1 MTKLGE
7 VRDTR
12 MNGSTSASPRTERRT
27 PLARDL
33 HPAYFAMVMA
43 TGIVSVAA
51 QLREFTGI
59 ARALLAINVFF
70 YVALWGLSLYRLAV
84 FRSQY
89 IADLFDHGRSFG
101 FFTAVA
107 ATCVLGNQF
116 VIVEARPQVACVLW
130 ILGIV
135 LWALVTYSV
144 LTVLTVKPEKPTLA
158 DGING
163 GWLVA
168 VVASQSVAT
177 LGALVTPSLSATR
190 DVAIFFSLIMWLGG
204 GMLYIWIIALIF
216 YRYTFFPLDARQLAP
231 PYWINMGAMAIST
244 LAGTLFA
251 QNATGSPL
259 LAALHP
265 FILGL
270 TLLFWATATWWIPL
284 LIALGLWRHVI
295 RRVPLGYDVVYWSA
309 VFPLGMY
316 AACTHRL
323 ARVVDQPFLDVIPQC
338 FLWVALGAWMVTLVG
353 LLRRQIQWTL
363 DAP

>member
-1 MTKLGE
+1 
-7 VRDTR
+7 
-12 MNGSTSASPRTERRT
+12 MNRSTTVPPGRERRI

-51 QLREFTGI
+51 QLRGFTGI
-59 ARALLAINVFF
+59 ARGLLVINVFF
-70 YVALWGLSLYRLAV
+70 YVALWGLSLYRIAV
-84 FRSQY
+84 FRRHV
-89 IADLFDHGRSFG
+89 IADLFDHSRSLG
-101 FFTAVA
+101 FFTTVA

-116 VIVEARPQVACVLW
+116 VIVEARPQIACALW
-130 ILGIV
+130 ILGIA

-144 LTVLTVKPEKPTLA
+144 LTILTVKAEKPTLA

-177 LGALVTPSLSATR
+177 LGALVTPSLPAAR
-190 DVAIFFSLIMWLGG
+190 DAAVFFSLIMWLGG

-231 PYWINMGAMAIST
+231 PYWINMGAMAISA

-251 QNATGSPL
+251 ENAIGSPL
-259 LAALHP
+259 LDELHP

-284 LIALGLWRHVI
+284 LIVLGLWRHGI
-295 RRVPLGYDVVYWSA
+295 RRVPLDYDVVYWSA

-316 AACTHRL
+316 SACTHRL
-323 ARVVDQPFLDVIPQC
+323 ARVVDQPFLDVIPPS
-338 FLWVALGAWMVTLVG
+338 FLWIAIGAWVVTLVG
-353 LLRRQIQWTL
+353 LLRRQIRWALGTS
-363 DAP
+363 

>member
-1 MTKLGE
+1 
-7 VRDTR
+7 
-12 MNGSTSASPRTERRT
+12 
-27 PLARDL
+27 
-33 HPAYFAMVMA
+33 MVMA

-51 QLREFTGI
+51 QLREFPSI
-59 ARALLAINVFF
+59 ARALLAINVCF
-70 YVALWGLSLYRLAV
+70 YVALWGLTLIRVAV
-84 FRSQY
+84 FRRHF

-101 FFTAVA
+101 FFTTVA

-116 VIVEARPQVACVLW
+116 VIVQARPQVACLLW
-130 ILGIV
+130 MLGIV

-144 LTVLTVKPEKPTLA
+144 LTALTVKPEKPSLA

-177 LGALVTPSLSATR
+177 LGALVTPSLSAAR
-190 DVAIFFSLIMWLGG
+190 DVATFFSLMMWLGG

-216 YRYTFFPLDARQLAP
+216 YRYTFFPLDERQLAP

-251 QNATGSPL
+251 QNAIGSPL
-259 LAALHP
+259 LDQLHP

-284 LIALGLWRHVI
+284 LIVLGLWRHGI
-295 RRVPLGYDVVYWSA
+295 RRVPLDYDVVYWSA

-316 AACTHRL
+316 SACTHRL
-323 ARVVDQPFLDVIPQC
+323 ARVVDQPFLDVIPSY
-338 FLWVALGAWMVTLVG
+338 FLWVALGAWLVTLVG
-353 LLRRQIQWTL
+353 LLRRQIRWALRT
-363 DAP
+363 